1 MSRQS
6 LEAGALRGRCVGAL
20 LCLWLAA
27 SAAIPSWAQGE
38 SGPGSVREQ
47 LERAR
52 TISYTDHWQKAQ
64 AILDELAP
72 RLDEFDLRDFASFHL
87 QEARH
92 LVLDD
97 RSPEALERL
106 RMLLDKPLE
115 DDQRLRALQLAAHAG
130 VVLRDYETAFDKLM
144 AALEIEPRVDDP
156 VAGISTFNMA
166 THLFGRVGQ
175 HERAIDYGKEAVSR
189 ALRAADTSQECTA
202 RQRIASVY
210 AWAEQPEESEAQYR
224 LGIDACRSA
233 GNELFVGALQAGLAD
248 LVRSQGRLAEAK
260 TLAESAIATMEE
272 AAYPLGV
279 YEARLVLAAT
289 VHDLGLIDP
298 EARAGFEE
306 IADYFRT
313 NGLWDQV
320 ARIELLQARVA
331 EEHGE
336 SDSAAE
342 HYRHHIE
349 ARDQFID
356 RDRAM
361 RLAYLELEFDT
372 RFKERQ
378 IDLLEEN
385 ARLAQVEATTANEQR
400 RLRTI
405 ILLLSIFVAVLL
417 AFLLFNA
424 FRGRRH
430 FRHLSRHD
438 ALSGLANQ
446 GWFLERAGSMLV
458 EAERE
463 GASPYLVMADIDH
476 FKKINDAFGH
486 LYGYQVLGLV
496 ARRLRDA
503 FGTGALIGRVGGE
516 EFAIL
521 IVAHRLDPVIE
532 GIKAFQEAPAESVRD
547 GDPSVTLSFGIGR
560 YRAGESLETLRK
572 RTDAALYQA
581 KREGRDRYVVSPE
594 ARDDADDSSAL
605 QPT

>member
-1 MSRQS
+1 MAGFSARILLCAGLAALAALPSWGQD
-6 LEAGALRGRCVGAL
+6 EAGAVA
-20 LCLWLAA
+20 
-27 SAAIPSWAQGE
+27 
-38 SGPGSVREQ
+38 VREQ

-52 TISYTDHWQKAQ
+52 IVSYTDHWQDAQ

-72 RLDEFDLRDFASFHL
+72 RVDEFELRDFAAFHL

-92 LVLDD
+92 LALDD
-97 RSPEALERL
+97 RPQEALERT
-106 RMLLDKPLE
+106 RMVLDKPLD
-115 DDQRLRALQLAAHAG
+115 DDQRLRALQLAAHAA
-130 VVLRDYETAFDKLM
+130 VVLRDYEIAFDKLM

-175 HERAIDYGKEAVSR
+175 HERAIEYGKEAVSR

-289 VHDLGLIDP
+289 VHDLGLIDA

-306 IADYFRT
+306 IAEYFRSRR
-313 NGLWDQV
+313 LWDQV
-320 ARIELLQARVA
+320 ARIELLQARIAA
-331 EEHGE
+331 EEGE
-336 SDSAAE
+336 PDQSVA
-342 HYRHHIE
+342 HYRHHVE

-356 RDRAM
+356 PDRAM

-405 ILLLSIFVAVLL
+405 ILLLSISVAVLL
-417 AFLLFNA
+417 AVLLISA

-446 GWFLERAGSMLV
+446 GWFLERAGTLLV
-458 EAERE
+458 QAGRE

-476 FKKINDAFGH
+476 FKRINDAFGH
-486 LYGYQVLGLV
+486 LYGDEVLGQV

-503 FGTGALIGRVGGE
+503 FGLKALIGRVGGE
-516 EFAIL
+516 EFAVM
-521 IVAHRLDPVIE
+521 IVAHRLDPVIA
-532 GIKAFQEAPAESVRD
+532 GIEAFRNRPRGSERA
-547 GDPSVTLSFGIGR
+547 GDPDLTLSFGIAR
-560 YRAGESLETLRK
+560 FRAGDSLEELR
-572 RTDAALYQA
+572 RRADEALYQA
-581 KREGRDRYVVSPE
+581 KREGRDRYVTSPE
-594 ARDDADDSSAL
+594 ARDDPDGSL
-605 QPT
+605 QSGTT

>member
-1 MSRQS
+1 MRSFK
-6 LEAGALRGRCVGAL
+6 GNALRDHCARAMLCGWLSATVAL
-20 LCLWLAA
+20 PAWGQE
-27 SAAIPSWAQGE
+27 PDE
-38 SGPGSVREQ
+38 PTSVREQ

-52 TISYTDHWQKAQ
+52 TVSYSEHWQDAQ
-64 AILDELAP
+64 AMLDELAP
-72 RLDEFDLRDFASFHL
+72 RVDEFALRDFAAFHL

-97 RSPEALERL
+97 RAREALERV
-106 RMLLDKPLE
+106 RMVLEKPLD
-115 DDQRLRALQLAAHAG
+115 DDQRLRALQLAAHSA
-130 VVLRDYETAFDKLM
+130 VVLRDYETAFEDLM
-144 AALEIEPRVDDP
+144 AALAVEPRVDDP
-156 VAGISTFNMA
+156 AAAVPTFNMA

-175 HERAIDYGKEAVSR
+175 HDRAIEYGLEAIGR
-189 ALRAADTSQECTA
+189 ALAADDTSQECAA

-210 AWAEQPEESEAQYR
+210 AWADQPEQSEIQHR
-224 LGIDACRSA
+224 LGIAACQSA
-233 GNELFVGALQAGLAD
+233 GNALFVGALQAGLAD
-248 LVRSQGRLAEAK
+248 LVRSQGRLEEARELAEA
-260 TLAESAIATMEE
+260 AIRAMEE

-289 VHDLGLIDP
+289 VHDLGLIDA

-306 IADYFRT
+306 IADYFRS
-313 NGLWDQV
+313 NSLWDQV
-320 ARIELLQARVA
+320 ARIELLQARIAA
-331 EEHGE
+331 EQGE
-336 SDSAAE
+336 STQSVA

-361 RLAYLELEFDT
+361 RLAYLEFEFDT

-405 ILLLSIFVAVLL
+405 ILLLSISVAVLL
-417 AFLLFNA
+417 AVLLINA

-446 GWFLERAGSMLV
+446 GWFLERAGAVL
-458 EAERE
+458 EAARSE
-463 GASPYLVMADIDH
+463 GASPYLVMGDIDH

-486 LYGYQVLGLV
+486 LYGDQVLGQV

-503 FGTGALIGRVGGE
+503 FGSEALIGRVGGE
-516 EFAIL
+516 EFAVL
-521 IVAHRLDPVIE
+521 VAARRIDPVIE
-532 GIKAFQEAPAESVRD
+532 GIEAFRQKPPGSERA
-547 GDPSVTLSFGIGR
+547 GDPEVTLSFGIGR
-560 YRAGESLETLRK
+560 YRAGEHLEELRK
-572 RTDAALYQA
+572 RADAALYQA
-581 KREGRDRYVVSPE
+581 KREGRNRYVVSPE
-594 ARDDADDSSAL
+594 ARDDSPGL
-605 QPT
+605 QPA

>member
-1 MSRQS
+1 MSKRS
-6 LEAGALRGRCVGAL
+6 FEVSAVRRHCASAL
-20 LCLWLAA
+20 LYGWLSALAA
-27 SAAIPSWAQGE
+27 MPSWAQDE
-38 SGPGSVREQ
+38 PGPGFVREQ

-52 TISYTDHWQKAQ
+52 TVSYTEHWQAAQ

-72 RLDEFDLRDFASFHL
+72 RLDEFELRDFASFHL

-97 RSPEALERL
+97 RSPEALDRL
-106 RMLLDKPLE
+106 RMLLEKPLD
-115 DDQRLRALQLAAHAG
+115 DDQRLRALQLAAHSA
-130 VVLRDYETAFDKLM
+130 VVLREYETAFDKLM
-144 AALEIEPRVDDP
+144 AALAIEPRVDDP

-166 THLFGRVGQ
+166 THLFGRVGE
-175 HERAIDYGKEAVSR
+175 HERALEYGQEAISR
-189 ALRAADTSQECTA
+189 ALRAGDASQECTA

-210 AWAEQPEESEAQYR
+210 AWAEQPEQSETQYR
-224 LGIDACRSA
+224 RGIDACRSA

-248 LVRSQGRLAEAK
+248 LVRSRGRLAEAK
-260 TLAESAIATMEE
+260 TLAEAAIAGMEE

-289 VHDLGLIDP
+289 VHDLGLIDA
-298 EARAGFEE
+298 EVRAGWEE
-306 IADYFRT
+306 TADYFRT

-331 EEHGE
+331 EERGE
-336 SDSAAE
+336 SERAAE

-385 ARLAQVEATTANEQR
+385 ARLAQVEAVTANEQR
-400 RLRTI
+400 QLRTI

-438 ALSGLANQ
+438 TLSGLANQ
-446 GWFLERAGSMLV
+446 GWFLERAGSMLA
-458 EAERE
+458 EAARE

-486 LYGYQVLGLV
+486 LYGDQVLGLV
-496 ARRLRDA
+496 ARRLREA
-503 FGTGALIGRVGGE
+503 FGPGALIGRVGGE

-532 GIKAFQEAPAESVRD
+532 GIEAFQQKPAGSVRD
-547 GDPSVTLSFGIGR
+547 GDPTVTLSFGIAR
-560 YRAGESLETLRK
+560 YRAGESLEALRK
-572 RTDAALYQA
+572 RADAVLYRA

-594 ARDDADDSSAL
+594 ARDDRGDSPVL